1 MKQLATS
8 IAGVLLGL
16 FIGLAGSR
24 MAMHATKAATVAPT
38 VRSRADRGADKRHA
52 GLEPLSSNR
61 HTLDA
66 LLRLNLA
73 RVYRS
78 DVIRQLQGASDEQLE
93 KLLLDLM
100 VRDTPGRQLLVL
112 NLRNRVVRE
121 IYQRKGPASL
131 EWAEKIGHPEVFS
144 QFISRHADEDVLA
157 AIKWIDRF
165 KAISG
170 KQLKARTAVDPD
182 SPSSLEPPQ
191 EFDRLVFI
199 QLVWALYQA
208 AMSQGTDVALEFRKR
223 MGDDFDE
230 DNWNHT
236 LPPGFDCRKYL
247 EALDPASAV
256 SLSASQMIGYW
267 AAHDKDSAL
276 AFARSLADT
285 TPERINFVYEKLFE
299 SVCMMEGE
307 TAAAD
312 WLSGA
317 LSSCSDDER
326 NRIFSRLYQ
335 VQQPSPAA
343 FRDVMEGLRDDSD
356 RAALAAA
363 IIEPHRPDDEMRTY
377 LGMLNQS
384 AVRASAIEA
393 SARRWAAATT
403 DMGQAVY
410 RRGFYESLMSGMDIP
425 LEVRGRV
432 IALWQ
437 DREKSLQQ

>member
-1 MKQLATS
+1 
-8 IAGVLLGL
+8 
-16 FIGLAGSR
+16 
-24 MAMHATKAATVAPT
+24 MA
-38 VRSRADRGADKRHA
+38 
-52 GLEPLSSNR
+52 
-61 HTLDA
+61 
-66 LLRLNLA
+66 
-73 RVYRS
+73 
-78 DVIRQLQGASDEQLE
+78 
-93 KLLLDLM
+93 
-100 VRDTPGRQLLVL
+100 RDTPGRQLSVV

-131 EWAEKIGHPEVFS
+131 EWAEQIGHPEVFS

-157 AIKWIDRF
+157 AMEWIDRF

-170 KQLKARTAVDPD
+170 IQLKARTAVDPD
-182 SPSSLEPPQ
+182 SPPSLEPAQ
-191 EFDRLVFI
+191 EFDRLEYL
-199 QLVWALYQA
+199 QLVWALSQA

-230 DNWNHT
+230 GNWNHT

-276 AFARSLADT
+276 AFARNLADN

-299 SVCMMEGE
+299 SVCMMDGDK
-307 TAAAD
+307 AAAD

-317 LSSCSDDER
+317 LSSCSDDEL

-335 VQQPSPAA
+335 VRQPSPAA
-343 FRDVMEGLRDDSD
+343 FRDVMEGLRDDSH

-363 IIEPHRPDDEMRTY
+363 IIKPHRSNDEARTY
-377 LGMLNQS
+377 LGVVNPPSL
-384 AVRASAIEA
+384 RASAIEA
-393 SARRWAAATT
+393 SARRWAAETM

-425 LEVRGRV
+425 SEVQGRV
-432 IALWQ
+432 TALWQ
-437 DREKSLQQ
+437 DRETSLQQ

>member
-8 IAGVLLGL
+8 IAAASLGI
-16 FIGLAGSR
+16 FIGLSGSR
-24 MAMHATKAATVAPT
+24 MAMPGTQAANAEPA
-38 VRSRADRGADKRHA
+38 VRSRADRGAEKSHA

-61 HTLDA
+61 HTFDA

-78 DVIRQLQGASDEQLE
+78 DVIRQLQEASDEQLE

-100 VRDTPGRQLLVL
+100 ARDTPGRQLSVV

-131 EWAEKIGHPEVFS
+131 EWAEQIGDPEVFS
-144 QFISRHADEDVLA
+144 EFISRHADEDVLA
-157 AIKWIDRF
+157 AMEWIERF

-170 KQLKARTAVDPD
+170 KHLKARAAMDPD
-182 SPSSLEPPQ
+182 PASGLESAQ
-191 EFDRLVFI
+191 EFDRLEYH
-199 QLVWALYQA
+199 QLVWALSQA

-230 DNWNHT
+230 DNWHHT

-276 AFARSLADT
+276 AFARSLADN
-285 TPERINFVYEKLFE
+285 TPERINSVYEKLFE
-299 SVCMMEGE
+299 SVCMMDGE
-307 TAAAD
+307 KAAAD

-317 LSSCSDDER
+317 LSSCSDDEL
-326 NRIFSRLYQ
+326 NRIFSTTLS
-335 VQQPSPAA
+335 SPAT
-343 FRDVMEGLRDDSD
+343 F
-356 RAALAAA
+356 
-363 IIEPHRPDDEMRTY
+363 
-377 LGMLNQS
+377 
-384 AVRASAIEA
+384 
-393 SARRWAAATT
+393 ARR
-403 DMGQAVY
+403 V
-410 RRGFYESLMSGMDIP
+410 P
-425 LEVRGRV
+425 
-432 IALWQ
+432 
-437 DREKSLQQ
+437 